1 MIAAGGISKNT
12 HAIFANGAPNTMT
25 SPGAVISVSTS
36 YEINIGGVPYQPA
49 AEVASKYGYVRDYV
63 ARLCRQ
69 GKVRG
74 RRLGKLWYVD
84 AESFAAFV
92 RGQAHGRILSPAAAQ
107 EISNHTV

>member
-1 MIAAGGISKNT
+1 
-12 HAIFANGAPNTMT
+12 MT

-84 AESFAAFV
+84 AESFAAFI